1 MNDSLKLKAYELLI
15 ADLEAKLKQA
25 HNDTDGQVSQ
35 KLALT
40 DILMAEIL
48 RVSGYDNLLRVA
60 KIIDKK
66 VYNGRRNY
74 EDYVE
79 CNYCSEV
86 SA

>member
-25 HNDTDGQVSQ
+25 HNDTDEQVSQ

-40 DILMAEIL
+40 DILMTEML
-48 RVSGYDNLLRVA
+48 RVSGYDSLLRVA

-86 SA
+86 KA